1 MRQNSDISQ
10 EKYRA
15 KYQGK
20 CVRHILG
27 LHGTGIFLSQI
38 DREITVR
45 PDFKMSKKLEKR
57 LNWLKENFNWTINKQ

>member
-1 MRQNSDISQ
+1 MRKSSELSQ

-27 LHGTGIFLSQI
+27 LNDGIFLDSI
-38 DREITVR
+38 ERKITIR
-45 PDFKMSKKLEKR
+45 PDFKISKKLEKR
-57 LNWLKENFNWTINKQ
+57 LEWLKENFNWTINKQ